1 MSDNYSANLE
11 TNGSLG
17 TDPIRLVSFSVG
29 QEQFA
34 VDILRVQE
42 INRMMALTKVP
53 QSPPG
58 VCGVINLRGHI
69 VPVLDLRTRM
79 GLEAS
84 DASEASRIIVV
95 EVQKSTIGFIVDAVH
110 EVMQIQPSI
119 VEPTPAITTNADASY
134 IQGVA
139 KLDDTLL
146 ILLDLDRLITPETL
160 DSIGAP
166 RSLAA

>member
-1 MSDNYSANLE
+1 MTDNYTSNPE
-11 TNGSLG
+11 TAGSLG

-42 INRMMALTKVP
+42 INRMMALTQVP

-58 VCGVINLRGHI
+58 ACGVINLRGHI

-79 GLEAS
+79 GLQAS
-84 DASEASRIIVV
+84 DPSDASRIIVV
-95 EVQKSTIGFIVDAVH
+95 ETQGSTLGFIVDAVH
-110 EVMQIQPSI
+110 EVMQIQPNT
-119 VEPTPAITTNADASY
+119 VEPTPAITTGADASY

-139 KLDDTLL
+139 KLEDTLL

-160 DSIGAP
+160 NSIGAP